1 MATKRKRTQARK
13 AKGTRAAARRAR
25 KPAGARAKA
34 GTRRVA
40 EAAEDR
46 APGDEARE
54 IFRSYDYDGSGSIDA
69 GELARLLEA
78 LGMAPTEEDLAVALE
93 VVDANHSGKISWP
106 EFSAWWR
113 AQATVR

>member
-1 MATKRKRTQARK
+1 MATKGKRTKARK
-13 AKGTRAAARRAR
+13 AGGTRTAARRAR
-25 KPAGARAKA
+25 KPARPRAA
-34 GTRRVA
+34 TPRVA
-40 EAAEDR
+40 PAADDQ
-46 APGDEARE
+46 APRDEVRE

-78 LGMAPTEEDLAVALE
+78 LGMAPSEEDLAVALD
-93 VVDANHSGKISWP
+93 VVDANHSGKVSWS